1 MPENMGFP
9 TLPPA
14 QKQPLYEKLLG
25 ALLGQGPNSELLTQ
39 EQQKALRQ
47 QQLMALS
54 ASLLQAGGP
63 SPVRTSLG
71 QAIGQG
77 LMSAQQAGQQ
87 GTNDALSAMLL
98 KSQIQRNEQRQ
109 QGASPA
115 KVQEFEY
122 AKANGFN
129 GSFEDYLRIGSAQP
143 QKPAGIQEYEYFNTL
158 SPEAKKEFLSLQRSP
173 VVPQLAVVNGVP
185 TLVDRTN
192 ASQTP
197 LSTQASEI
205 EAATKRS
212 EAQAAGTASGQI
224 TGAREGKRGP
234 AYAAFQTGIASLE
247 SAMGNTATGPL
258 AGRLPALT
266 AAQQTAEGAE
276 ATMAPIL
283 KQLFRDSGEGTFT
296 DSDQALLMK
305 MVPTRRDHPEARKA
319 KIEMIDNIVRAKLAI
334 GDEPVTP
341 ATIGVG
347 QSTEINGVRV
357 KRVK

>member
-1 MPENMGFP
+1 
-9 TLPPA
+9 
-14 QKQPLYEKLLG
+14 LLG

-87 GTNDALSAMLL
+87 GTNDALQAMLV
-98 KSQIQRNEQRQ
+98 KSQIEKSSQQQNRNHVI
-109 QGASPA
+109 GNALVDDTG
-115 KVQEFEY
+115 KVVYQ
-122 AKANGFN
+122 
-129 GSFEDYLRIGSAQP
+129 GSALDNTFGRVNP
-143 QKPAGIQEYEYFNTL
+143 GDYTPASL
-158 SPEAKKEFLSLQRSP
+158 AKFSQSGDWKDLERVWAP
-173 VVPQLAVVNGVP
+173 VNPTVQQIGGVP
-185 TLVDRTN
+185 TVVQPSRTG
-192 ASQTP
+192 APPTQSP
-197 LSTQASEI
+197 LSTAEAEAEAKRRQA
-205 EAATKRS
+205 EAA
-212 EAQAAGTASGQI
+212 AAGQAGGQI

-258 AGRLPALT
+258 MGRMPALT

-283 KQLFRDSGEGTFT
+283 KQLFRDAGEGTFT

-305 MVPTRRDHPEARKA
+305 MVPTRKDHPEARKA